1 LFVDRLTVEVDAM
14 AQAPALGKCHMGT
27 GGERRVI
34 EQAKMEAVGSG
45 DQGLGGHTRPGN
57 DRREVVPG
65 IRTVC

>member
-1 LFVDRLTVEVDAM
+1 
-14 AQAPALGKCHMGT
+14 MGT